1 MPSNDRTDKWLWA
14 VRLCKTRGVAAELCA
29 AGKVTRLGHR
39 LKAATPVRPG
49 DVLELPFP
57 DGPGRRTVAVVT
69 VIQQRVGAPQAR
81 LCYEDR
87 TDAAALD
94 AQRQWQES
102 RRDAPRGRPTKKDR
116 RSLERVRGF
125 FQ

>member
-1 MPSNDRTDKWLWA
+1 
-14 VRLCKTRGVAAELCA
+14 VAAGLCT

-39 LKAATPVRPG
+39 LKAATPLRPG

-57 DGPGRRTVAVVT
+57 DGPGRRTVAVIT

-87 TDAAALD
+87 TDAASLD
-94 AQRQWQES
+94 AQRHWHES

-116 RSLERVRGF
+116 RTLDGIRGF